1 MPEFNRWSRNRRA
14 SILAIFPEIW
24 TERKKTWCRRGF
36 EKYSQKLQIDG
47 RWIQYD
53 TQLTSMPILG

>member
-24 TERKKTWCRRGF
+24 TERKKHGAGGDLKNTVRNCKSTGGG
-36 EKYSQKLQIDG
+36 YSMI
-47 RWIQYD
+47 RN
-53 TQLTSMPILG
+53 